1 MKNDSMP
8 RLALY
13 LPSLRGG
20 GAERVMVALANG
32 FAERGY
38 SVDLVLVSAE
48 GPYLKEVAAN
58 VRIVDLKARRVLAS
72 LPALVRYL
80 RREQPASLLAAM
92 GHANV
97 TAVMARHL
105 AHVSTRVVVSERTNF
120 SISRAHAVS
129 LRQRMIG
136 YFMRWAYPRA
146 DGVVTVS
153 SGVADDLVKSIG
165 LSRESISVV
174 YNPVITNA
182 LLTQSQFEPSHPWFR
197 VGELPVVLGVGRL
210 TAAKDFPTLL
220 HAFARL
226 RDTRQIRL
234 VILGEGEA
242 RSQLE
247 ALIAELGLQND
258 VSLPGFVENPIA
270 YMRRSAV
277 FVLSSAWEGLPN
289 VLIQAMACGSPVV
302 STDCPSGPNEILENG
317 RWGRLV
323 PVGDVVAL
331 ADAMAAVLD
340 ERTHPAVASRA
351 SEFSVDRAVDAY
363 LRVMFPCR
371 EPSA

>member
-1 MKNDSMP
+1 
-8 RLALY
+8 
-13 LPSLRGG
+13 
-20 GAERVMVALANG
+20 MVALANG